1 MIYLPTVRSIEPSS
15 GSLIRLPVELLCL
28 ITSYCDSYTDINAV
42 TRCNK
47 LLYQSLNILM
57 YRRNMQDLSGSALTW
72 AAACRRPDTAR
83 KVFESC
89 QGVVLSPVR
98 LRVALFLATQ
108 NWSRVIVKM
117 LIDHGAD
124 VNARI
129 GWYGHVLQA
138 ASWRGDASLVQSL
151 LDVGADV
158 NAQGGHY
165 GNALQAASLAG
176 HEGIVCQLM
185 QAGATS
191 VSLN

>member
-1 MIYLPTVRSIEPSS
+1 M
-15 GSLIRLPVELLCL
+15 
-28 ITSYCDSYTDINAV
+28 

-47 LLYQSLNILM
+47 LLYKSLNSLM
-57 YRRNMQDLSGSALTW
+57 YRRNMQDPSGSALTW

-83 KVFESC
+83 KVFDLCE
-89 QGVVLSPVR
+89 GIVLSPAR

-129 GWYGHVLQA
+129 GWHGHVLQA

-158 NAQGGHY
+158 NARGGHY
-165 GNALQAASLAG
+165 GNALQAASWAG
-176 HEGIVCQLM
+176 HKSTIDLLI
-185 QAGATS
+185 QAGA
-191 VSLN
+191 VIARE